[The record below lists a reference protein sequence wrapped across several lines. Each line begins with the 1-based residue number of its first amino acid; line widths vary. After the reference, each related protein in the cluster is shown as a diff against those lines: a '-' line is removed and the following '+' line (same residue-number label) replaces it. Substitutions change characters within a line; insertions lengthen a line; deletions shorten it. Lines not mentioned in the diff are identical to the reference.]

1 MPLEIKVKT
10 NGHANR
16 ILQDLNRSRKE
27 TRVHCDFMIIAGS
40 EEIPVHKN
48 IISVGSDYF
57 RAMLAH
63 NNAETASGKVEM
75 KEVDPLSL
83 QQCVEYIY
91 TGELSTTDE
100 NAESLMYVAE
110 LLQLKDVGRGI
121 VDSLEENLEAST
133 ESFFVTKRIANLYNY
148 KEFMQ
153 KCEKFMLDKFGEIAV
168 LDEFKEIEEKQ
179 FVRLI
184 KSQENKASESVKLK
198 AFISWIKHEQI
209 NRKKLLK
216 KLNNYI
222 DLHKV
227 PVTYR
232 RFLVENEPMVKSCPE
247 CYQALCISVMD
258 SLNVDASDIHSA
270 ENIKQERKEAIAVF
284 DENSKSLQCF
294 NPRNNTWTKMQN
306 LPGSEL
312 LFSAVAL
319 GDYIY
324 VLMGDQS
331 VHRLK
336 YSDHEATWER
346 MNDMMYSH
354 GNCPPVAVLPGNLY
368 VVGSF
373 GAFSSYSKS
382 VEKFEPSSN
391 KWEKVKDKNLNSRN
405 STALGAGGCIYSIGG
420 YISGRYTNQVERFD
434 PTSSTWSFVASMN
447 EAKGWVAAVENEGK
461 IYVLGGWANG
471 HLTTVERYDI
481 STNVWSTVTPMLT
494 KRSWFSAFVIDSN
507 IYAVGGKN
515 SSPGSIEKFDFT
527 KNQWEMIDIK
537 NMNLKIVNAVKI
549 NLK

>member
-10 NGHANR
+10 NGHANK

-27 TRVHCDFMIIAGS
+27 TRDHCDFMIIAGS

-57 RAMLAH
+57 KAMLAH

-83 QQCVEYIY
+83 QQCIEYIY

-100 NAESLMYVAE
+100 NAESLMFVAE
-110 LLQLKDVGRGI
+110 LLQLKDVCESI
-121 VDSLEENLEAST
+121 VDSLEENLESSS

-148 KEFMQ
+148 KELME
-153 KCEKFMLDKFGEIAV
+153 KCEKFMLDKFEEIAV
-168 LDEFKEIEEKQ
+168 LDEFKEIEEKG
-179 FVRLI
+179 FVGLI

-198 AFISWIKHEQI
+198 ALVSWIKHEQK

-232 RFLVENEPMVKSCPE
+232 RFLVENEPMVKSCIE

-258 SLNVDASDIHSA
+258 SLNVGASDVPSA
-270 ENIKQERKEAIAVF
+270 ENIRQGGKEAIAVF
-284 DENSKSLQCF
+284 DRYSKSLQCF
-294 NPRNNTWTKMQN
+294 DPRNNAWTKMQN
-306 LPGSEL
+306 MPGSGTD
-312 LFSAVAL
+312 FSAVAL

-324 VLMGDQS
+324 VLMIDRS

-336 YSDHEATWER
+336 YSDREATWER
-346 MNDMMYSH
+346 MNDMMHDH
-354 GNCPPVAVLPGNLY
+354 GQCPPITVLSGNIY
-368 VVGSF
+368 VVGHF
-373 GAFSSYSKS
+373 NGHSKS
-382 VEKFEPSSN
+382 VEEFDPSSN
-391 KWEKVKDKNLNSRN
+391 KWEKVKDKSLSSCY
-405 STALGAGGCIYSIGG
+405 STALGARGCIYSIGG
-420 YISGRYTNQVERFD
+420 FVSGFYTNQVERFD

-447 EAKGWVAAVENEGK
+447 EAKGLAAAVENEGK
-461 IYVLGGWANG
+461 IYVLGGRENN

-481 STNVWSTVTPMLT
+481 STNVWSTITPMLT
-494 KRSWFSAFVIDSN
+494 KRSWFCAFVIDLN
-507 IYAVGGKN
+507 IYAVGGRN
-515 SSPGSIEKFDFT
+515 SSPGSLEKFDF
-527 KNQWEMIDIK
+527 KKDQWEMIDMR
-537 NMNLKIVNAVKI
+537 NMNLKILDAVKI
-549 NLK
+549 SLK

>member
-1 MPLEIKVKT
+1 
-10 NGHANR
+10 
-16 ILQDLNRSRKE
+16 
-27 TRVHCDFMIIAGS
+27 MIIAGS

-57 RAMLAH
+57 KAMLAH

-83 QQCVEYIY
+83 QQCIEYIY

-110 LLQLKDVGRGI
+110 LLQLKDVCRDI
-121 VDSLEENLEAST
+121 VDSLEENLESSA

-148 KEFMQ
+148 KELMG
-153 KCEKFMLDKFGEIAV
+153 KCEKFMLDNFEEIAV
-168 LDEFKEIEEKQ
+168 LNEFNEIEEKE

-184 KSQENKASESVKLK
+184 KSQENKVSESVKLE
-198 AFISWIKHEQI
+198 ALISWIKHEQT

-247 CYQALCISVMD
+247 CSHTLFISVMD
-258 SLNVDASDIHSA
+258 SLDIGASNIHSVK
-270 ENIKQERKEAIAVF
+270 NIKHEGKEAIAVF
-284 DENSKSLQCF
+284 DEKSMSLQCF
-294 NPRNNTWTKMQN
+294 DPRNNSWTKMQN
-306 LPGSEL
+306 TPVSGDY
-312 LFSAVAL
+312 FSAVAL

-324 VLMGDQS
+324 VLERDQS
-331 VHRLK
+331 VYRLK
-336 YSDHEATWER
+336 YSDLEATWER
-346 MNDMMYSH
+346 MNDMMHDH
-354 GNCPPVAVLPGNLY
+354 GECPPITVLSGNIY
-368 VVGSF
+368 VVGHF
-373 GAFSSYSKS
+373 NGHSKS
-382 VEKFEPSSN
+382 VEKFDPLSN
-391 KWEKVKDKNLNSRN
+391 KWEKVKDKSLSSCY
-405 STALGAGGCIYSIGG
+405 STALGARGCIYSIGG
-420 YISGRYTNQVERFD
+420 LVSDRYTNQVERFD
-434 PTSSTWSFVASMN
+434 PTSSTWSLVASMN
-447 EAKGWVAAVENEGK
+447 EAKCVVAAVENEGK
-461 IYVLGGWANG
+461 IYVLGGRENG
-471 HLTTVERYDI
+471 YLTTVERYDI

-507 IYAVGGKN
+507 IYAVGGRN
-515 SSPGSIEKFDFT
+515 SSPGSMEKFDFK
-527 KNQWEMIDIK
+527 KNQWEMIDMK
-537 NMNLKIVNAVKI
+537 NMNLFILDAVKI

>member
-1 MPLEIKVKT
+1 
-10 NGHANR
+10 
-16 ILQDLNRSRKE
+16 
-27 TRVHCDFMIIAGS
+27 MIIAGS

-57 RAMLAH
+57 KAMLAH

-110 LLQLKDVGRGI
+110 LLQLKDVCEGI
-121 VDSLEENLEAST
+121 VDSLEENLESSA

-148 KEFMQ
+148 KELMQ
-153 KCEKFMLDKFGEIAV
+153 KCEKFMLDKFEEIAV
-168 LDEFKEIEEKQ
+168 LDEFKEIEEKE

-184 KSQENKASESVKLK
+184 KSQENKASESVKLE
-198 AFISWIKHEQI
+198 ALVFWIKYEQK

-216 KLNNYI
+216 KLNKYI

-232 RFLVENEPMVKSCPE
+232 RFLVENEPMVKSCHE
-247 CYQALCISVMD
+247 CSHALLISVMD
-258 SLNVDASDIHSA
+258 SLNVGASNVHSA
-270 ENIKQERKEAIAVF
+270 ANIKQEEKEAIAVF
-284 DENSKSLQCF
+284 DRNSKSLQCF
-294 NPRNNTWTKMQN
+294 DPRNNAWTKMQN
-306 LPGSEL
+306 MPGSGEY
-312 LFSAVAL
+312 FSAVAL

-324 VLMGDQS
+324 VLERDQS
-331 VHRLK
+331 VYRLK

-346 MNDMMYSH
+346 MNDMMYDH
-354 GNCPPVAVLPGNLY
+354 GRYPPVAVLSGNLY
-368 VVGSF
+368 VVGSYED
-373 GAFSSYSKS
+373 YSKS

-391 KWEKVKDKNLNSRN
+391 KWEKVKDKNLNSCY

-420 YISGRYTNQVERFD
+420 VVSGHHTNQVERFD
-434 PTSSTWSFVASMN
+434 PRTSTWSFVASMN

-461 IYVLGGWANG
+461 IYVLGGWAND

-481 STNVWSTVTPMLT
+481 STNVWSMVTPMLT

-507 IYAVGGKN
+507 MYAVGGMY
-515 SSPGSIEKFDFT
+515 SSGSMEKFDFK
-527 KNQWEMIDIK
+527 KNQWEMIDMK
-537 NMNLKIVNAVKI
+537 NMNLKIFDAVKI

>member
-27 TRVHCDFMIIAGS
+27 TRDHCDFMIIAGS

-83 QQCVEYIY
+83 QQCIEYIY

-100 NAESLMYVAE
+100 NAESLMFVAE
-110 LLQLKDVGRGI
+110 LLQLKDVCEGI
-121 VDSLEENLEAST
+121 VDSLEENLESSA

-148 KEFMQ
+148 KELMQ
-153 KCEKFMLDKFGEIAV
+153 KCEKFMLDKFEEIAV
-168 LDEFKEIEEKQ
+168 LDEFKAIEEKE

-198 AFISWIKHEQI
+198 GLISWIKYEQR

-216 KLNNYI
+216 KLDNYV

-247 CYQALCISVMD
+247 CSHTLLISVMD
-258 SLNVDASDIHSA
+258 SLNVGASDVHSA
-270 ENIKQERKEAIAVF
+270 ENIKQEGKEAIAVF
-284 DENSKSLQCF
+284 DCNSKSLQCF
-294 NPRNNTWTKMQN
+294 DPRNSSWTKMQN
-306 LPGSEL
+306 MTGSETD
-312 LFSAVAL
+312 FSAVAL

-324 VLMGDQS
+324 VLMIDRS

-336 YSDHEATWER
+336 YSDREATWER
-346 MNDMMYSH
+346 MNDMMYDH
-354 GNCPPVAVLPGNLY
+354 GSCPPITVLSGNLY
-368 VVGSF
+368 VVGSS
-373 GAFSSYSKS
+373 GGYSKS
-382 VEKFEPSSN
+382 VEMFEPSSN
-391 KWEKVKDKNLNSRN
+391 KWEKVKDKNLNSTN
-405 STALGAGGCIYSIGG
+405 STALGAGGFIYSIGG
-420 YISGRYTNQVERFD
+420 YVSGRSTNQVERFD
-434 PTSSTWSFVASMN
+434 PTSSTWSFVASIN
-447 EAKGWVAAVENEGK
+447 EAKEFVAAVENEGK
-461 IYVLGGWANG
+461 IYVLGGYVNN

-481 STNVWSTVTPMLT
+481 STNVWSTITPMLT

-507 IYAVGGKN
+507 IYAIGGRN
-515 SSPGSIEKFDFT
+515 SSPESMEKFDFK
-527 KNQWEMIDIK
+527 KNQWEMSVME
-537 NMNLKIVNAVKI
+537 NMNLNILDAVKI

>member
-1 MPLEIKVKT
+1 
-10 NGHANR
+10 
-16 ILQDLNRSRKE
+16 
-27 TRVHCDFMIIAGS
+27 MIIAGS

-57 RAMLAH
+57 KAMLAH

-83 QQCVEYIY
+83 QQCIEYIY

-100 NAESLMYVAE
+100 NAESLMFVAE
-110 LLQLKDVGRGI
+110 LLQLKDVCGGI
-121 VDSLEENLEAST
+121 VESLEENLEAST

-148 KEFMQ
+148 KELMQ
-153 KCEKFMLDKFGEIAV
+153 KCEKFMLDKFEEIAV
-168 LDEFKEIEEKQ
+168 LDDFKEIEEKE
-179 FVRLI
+179 FVKLI
-184 KSQENKASESVKLK
+184 KSQENKALESVKLE
-198 AFISWIKHEQI
+198 ALISWIKHEQR

-247 CYQALCISVMD
+247 CSHALLISVMD
-258 SLNVDASDIHSA
+258 SLNVGASNVHSA
-270 ENIKQERKEAIAVF
+270 ANIKQEEKEAIAAF
-284 DENSKSLQCF
+284 DEHSMSLQCF
-294 NPRNNTWTKMQN
+294 DPRNNSWTRMQN
-306 LPGSEL
+306 MPGSETY
-312 LFSAVAL
+312 FSAVAL

-324 VLMGDQS
+324 VLMYDQS

-336 YSDHEATWER
+336 YSDHGATWER
-346 MNDMMYSH
+346 MKDMMYNC
-354 GNCPPVAVLPGNLY
+354 GRCPPVAVLSGNIY
-368 VVGSF
+368 VVGIF
-373 GAFSSYSKS
+373 DNYSKS
-382 VEKFEPSSN
+382 VEKFVPSSN
-391 KWEKVKDKNLNSRN
+391 KWEKVKDKNLNSAN

-447 EAKGWVAAVENEGK
+447 EAKINVAAVENEGK
-461 IYVLGGWANG
+461 IYVLGGCTNNYFS
-471 HLTTVERYDI
+471 TVERYDI

-494 KRSWFSAFVIDSN
+494 KRSWFSAYVIDSN
-507 IYAVGGKN
+507 IYAVGGRN
-515 SSPGSIEKFDFT
+515 SSTGSMEKFDFK
-527 KNQWEMIDIK
+527 KNQWEMIDMK
-537 NMNLKIVNAVKI
+537 NMNLKIFDAVKI

>member
-1 MPLEIKVKT
+1 
-10 NGHANR
+10 
-16 ILQDLNRSRKE
+16 
-27 TRVHCDFMIIAGS
+27 MIIAGS

-57 RAMLAH
+57 KAMLAH

-83 QQCVEYIY
+83 QQCIEYIY

-100 NAESLMYVAE
+100 NAESLMFVAE
-110 LLQLKDVGRGI
+110 LLQLKDVCESI
-121 VDSLEENLEAST
+121 VDSLEENLESSS
-133 ESFFVTKRIANLYNY
+133 ESFFATKRIANLYNY
-148 KEFMQ
+148 KELME
-153 KCEKFMLDKFGEIAV
+153 KCEKFMLDKFEEIAV
-168 LDEFKEIEEKQ
+168 LDEFKEIEEKG
-179 FVRLI
+179 FVGLI
-184 KSQENKASESVKLK
+184 KSQKNKASESVKLK
-198 AFISWIKHEQI
+198 ALISWIKHEQK

-232 RFLVENEPMVKSCPE
+232 RFLVENEPMVKSCIE

-258 SLNVDASDIHSA
+258 SLNVSASDVPSA
-270 ENIKQERKEAIAVF
+270 ENIRQGGKEAIALF
-284 DENSKSLQCF
+284 DYNSKSLQCF
-294 NPRNNTWTKMQN
+294 DSRNNSWTKMQN
-306 LPGSEL
+306 MPGSGEY
-312 LFSAVAL
+312 FSAVAL

-324 VLMGDQS
+324 VLMRDKS

-336 YSDHEATWER
+336 YSDREVTWER

-354 GNCPPVAVLPGNLY
+354 GRLPPVAVLSGNLY
-368 VVGSF
+368 VVGHSD
-373 GAFSSYSKS
+373 GHTKS

-391 KWEKVKDKNLNSRN
+391 KWEKVKDKNLSSYC

-420 YISGRYTNQVERFD
+420 YVSSHQTNQVERFD

-447 EAKGWVAAVENEGK
+447 EAKEFVAAVENEGN
-461 IYVLGGWANG
+461 IYVLGGWTNDD
-471 HLTTVERYDI
+471 LTTVERYDI
-481 STNVWSTVTPMLT
+481 STNVWSMVTPMLT
-494 KRSWFSAFVIDSN
+494 ERSLFKAFVIDSN
-507 IYAVGGKN
+507 IYAVGGRN
-515 SSPGSIEKFDFT
+515 SSPGSMEKFDFK
-527 KNQWEMIDIK
+527 KNQWEMIDMK
-537 NMNLKIVNAVKI
+537 NMNLAILDAVKI